1 MEPGIH
7 ELTAGYALD
16 ALDPEER
23 SAYEEHL
30 AGCDRCR
37 DELSSFWDVTASL
50 ALAATGPEPRPE
62 LRERIL
68 AGARAES
75 QNVVP
80 LRRRSPFTPARTFAA
95 VAAVAAVVA
104 IALGA
109 WAVSLHNR
117 LGNANDRL
125 AAERSSL
132 SVVSDPGARTV
143 SLAMGDGH
151 LVVAPDGRAVLVV
164 DGLAPAPSGKTYEVW
179 VINGTTPTPAGLF
192 HGGGRSVVAV
202 GGNVRKDAVVAITLE
217 RATGV
222 DVPTTTPIVA
232 SSPV

>member
-23 SAYEEHL
+23 RAYEEHL
-30 AGCDRCR
+30 PGCERCR
-37 DELSSFWDVTASL
+37 EELSAFWEVTASL
-50 ALAATGPEPRPE
+50 ALAATGPEPSPA

-68 AGARAES
+68 AGAHEEP

-80 LRRRSPFTPARTFAA
+80 LHRRPVFAPVRLVGA

-109 WAVSLHNR
+109 WAVSLHSR
-117 LGNANDRL
+117 LGDAKDRL
-125 AAERSSL
+125 AAGQTNL
-132 SVVSDPGARTV
+132 SVVSDPDARPV
-143 SLAMGDGH
+143 ALAKGEGR
-151 LVVAPDGRAVLVV
+151 LVVAPGGRAVMIVE
-164 DGLAPAPSGKTYEVW
+164 GLASAPAGKTYEIW
-179 VINGTTPTPAGLF
+179 VIVGTTPKRAGLF

-202 GGNVRKDAVVAITLE
+202 EGTVAKDAVVAVTLE
-217 RATGV
+217 PAGGV
-222 DVPTTTPIVA
+222 DAPTTTPLVA
-232 SSPV
+232 SRPV